1 MILTLNRSIDR
12 ICEYLRHM
20 LKETNLLGGHVYR
33 RPVEADLAKLIL
45 SRIANNM
52 VQLLDFN
59 IHPNVLELAAP
70 FVYLDI
76 PEFAA
81 LAVYLDI
88 LELAALVT
96 ERLLCQIPAL
106 VTERLLCQVPALV
119 TEDLLLQ
126 VITLL
131 SERPGLGLES
141 IISRIKSKCLIL
153 DGLSDLAR
161 LNRIF
166 IANRHGRNSGLM
178 LLRINLYIPAD

>member
-1 MILTLNRSIDR
+1 M
-12 ICEYLRHM
+12 
-20 LKETNLLGGHVYR
+20 
-33 RPVEADLAKLIL
+33 
-45 SRIANNM
+45 
-52 VQLLDFN
+52 
-59 IHPNVLELAAP
+59 
-70 FVYLDI
+70 
-76 PEFAA
+76 
-81 LAVYLDI
+81 
-88 LELAALVT
+88 T

-106 VTERLLCQVPALV
+106 VTERLLRKVLALVTERLLCQVLALLTERLLCQVLALV